1 MLPVVFEEFGV
12 VFIFYL
18 FIYFFVTFFFSISL
32 SIGKRSTLA
41 KLQQLQPPPVPRFL
55 RAWFFLSTFF
65 RRFLI
70 FYICR
75 PLQFKKLTVHHSYIS
90 QYFLHRIAVL
100 INLIKKY
107 YTFMYLCAIVGIH
120 WCVKQVT
127 SFFSSTFFLDW
138 KVTIYGSSI

>member
-55 RAWFFLSTFF
+55 RA
-65 RRFLI
+65 
-70 FYICR
+70 
-75 PLQFKKLTVHHSYIS
+75 
-90 QYFLHRIAVL
+90 
-100 INLIKKY
+100 
-107 YTFMYLCAIVGIH
+107 
-120 WCVKQVT
+120 
-127 SFFSSTFFLDW
+127 
-138 KVTIYGSSI
+138 

>member
-70 FYICR
+70 FSICR

-90 QYFLHRIAVL
+90 QYFLYRIAVL

-127 SFFSSTFFLDW
+127 SFFHLRFFLIE
-138 KVTIYGSSI
+138 K